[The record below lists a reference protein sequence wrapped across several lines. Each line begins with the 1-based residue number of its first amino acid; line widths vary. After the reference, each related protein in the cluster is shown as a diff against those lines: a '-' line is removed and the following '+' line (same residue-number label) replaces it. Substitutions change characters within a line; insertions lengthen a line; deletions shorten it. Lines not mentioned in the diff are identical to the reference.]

1 MPQLWQSISKH
12 IVAPSQLSGEQL
24 LSLLTPR
31 GRSPHLQRHAASVIL
46 ARVQLIAALF
56 AILVPLCSIV
66 DLLVFDL
73 PVALRLVALR
83 LLSAALFV
91 ALAWPRELS
100 PTRPYTQAILTL
112 LALLLIPPLFHLFS
126 AEMLLAANETQMQR
140 LVAQLYTFLPTIV
153 LGGLAIF
160 PLTAVEVIALS
171 LPVIVTG
178 IGSVLLAGQ
187 PLNLEQHGG
196 TLWFMLMMLGVA
208 MFSGM
213 SQCHYMATLVLKAMH
228 DPLTGAYTRQS
239 GEEALSLLFRLNG
252 MADKPLTVAFLDL
265 DRFKSI
271 NDSFGHEAG
280 DQCLRALAEGIRSGL
295 RRSDLLIRWGGE
307 EFVVILPDT
316 PANSVLPLLKRL
328 RETSLGQRPDGSPLT
343 TSIGIADSHE
353 AGVTSWEM
361 LIQRSDLRMYAAKGH
376 GRDCLV
382 GADGKKVS
390 LTPTS

>member
-160 PLTAVEVIALS
+160 PLTAVEVMALS

-178 IGSVLLAGQ
+178 IGTVLLAGQ
-187 PLNLEQHGG
+187 SLNLEQHGG

-307 EFVVILPDT
+307 EFVAILPDT
-316 PANSVLPLLKRL
+316 PANNVLPLLQRL

-361 LIQRSDLRMYAAKGH
+361 LIQRADLRMYAAKGH

-382 GADGKKVS
+382 GADGKKIS
-390 LTPTS
+390 LTPAS